1 MQTVKIMEVVD
12 TVNEFFEK
20 YIAPPHK
27 VVGVEADEESGWKVT
42 IEVTEEKEYMKRY
55 AKDEMLGVYE
65 VHVDEDKEITS
76 YTRTHMRYRSSLEE
90 QE

>member
-1 MQTVKIMEVVD
+1 MEVVD
-12 TVNEFFEK
+12 QVKEFFEK
-20 YIAPPHK
+20 YIAPPYK
-27 VVGVEADEESGWKVT
+27 VTGVETKEDGGWKIT

-65 VHVDEDKEITS
+65 VHVDEDQEITS
-76 YTRTHMRYRSSLEE
+76 YNRTHMRYRSALEE